1 MPNGNAAQ
9 MPSRPNGSQEP
20 APAAEASTG
29 MSSSDA
35 KEKSGSAAS
44 ANTIRAATAMP
55 VTTKLNRSASPT
67 PHRWMPRKIAKQTR
81 YIGQP
86 DSRPNRPSDST

>member
-1 MPNGNAAQ
+1 MVGDA
-9 MPSRPNGSQEP
+9 ELD
-20 APAAEASTG
+20 PAADASTG
-29 MSSSDA
+29 MSSSDP

-44 ANTIRAATAMP
+44 ANTTRATTAMP
-55 VTTKLNRSASPT
+55 VTTKLKRRASPT
-67 PHRWMPRKIAKQTR
+67 PQRWMPRKIAKQTR